1 MGIPFAT
8 TYADKSGFHYGGG
21 MATELRY
28 YRSGKRWV
36 VKPTVPFPNS
46 RFENF
51 VTPLR
56 SFLLLRNGS
65 ILVDEID
72 YPAQDYDQACRSCKS
87 QYRFVHYFSDGRQT
101 SVTGFPGGV
110 VRTEPAT
117 FISRLPDARIIA
129 GTPYGWV
136 EIDPDRD
143 EIKSQPYLSWSST
156 LASSW
161 SAPVGFPTPSPSGN
175 VMAQPPLFSVESMNC
190 PVLND
195 LWGELVRTSSRSSN
209 FNSFAANSS
218 AEHIYLREICYHLA
232 RHWHK
237 VWFANNRLIVLT
249 SAFHDSYSVG
259 KNQNGDLVDVEYQ
272 GNIIQAYPTFKPIVT
287 SITSVNVAQPLLN
300 SVFLS
305 GKDAAGA
312 NKTILL
318 DLETG
323 VETTLITGLEDLR
336 ISKLTLNS
344 AENSVYF
351 GARRLSNNQ
360 SVIGKVNLATKEV
373 SILKDMPANLLN
385 IQMFSAASN

>member
-1 MGIPFAT
+1 M
-8 TYADKSGFHYGGG
+8 
-21 MATELRY
+21 
-28 YRSGKRWV
+28 
-36 VKPTVPFPNS
+36 
-46 RFENF
+46 
-51 VTPLR
+51 
-56 SFLLLRNGS
+56 
-65 ILVDEID
+65 
-72 YPAQDYDQACRSCKS
+72 
-87 QYRFVHYFSDGRQT
+87 
-101 SVTGFPGGV
+101 
-110 VRTEPAT
+110 
-117 FISRLPDARIIA
+117 
-129 GTPYGWV
+129 
-136 EIDPDRD
+136 
-143 EIKSQPYLSWSST
+143 
-156 LASSW
+156 
-161 SAPVGFPTPSPSGN
+161 
-175 VMAQPPLFSVESMNC
+175 
-190 PVLND
+190 
-195 LWGELVRTSSRSSN
+195 
-209 FNSFAANSS
+209 
-218 AEHIYLREICYHLA
+218 
-232 RHWHK
+232 
-237 VWFANNRLIVLT
+237 LT

>member
-1 MGIPFAT
+1 
-8 TYADKSGFHYGGG
+8 
-21 MATELRY
+21 
-28 YRSGKRWV
+28 
-36 VKPTVPFPNS
+36 
-46 RFENF
+46 
-51 VTPLR
+51 
-56 SFLLLRNGS
+56 
-65 ILVDEID
+65 
-72 YPAQDYDQACRSCKS
+72 
-87 QYRFVHYFSDGRQT
+87 
-101 SVTGFPGGV
+101 
-110 VRTEPAT
+110 
-117 FISRLPDARIIA
+117 
-129 GTPYGWV
+129 
-136 EIDPDRD
+136 
-143 EIKSQPYLSWSST
+143 
-156 LASSW
+156 
-161 SAPVGFPTPSPSGN
+161 
-175 VMAQPPLFSVESMNC
+175 MAQPPLFSVESMNC